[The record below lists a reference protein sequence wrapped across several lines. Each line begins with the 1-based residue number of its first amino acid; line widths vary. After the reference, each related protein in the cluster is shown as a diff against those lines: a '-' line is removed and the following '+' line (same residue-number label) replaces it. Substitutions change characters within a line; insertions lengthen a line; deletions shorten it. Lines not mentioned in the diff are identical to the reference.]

1 MEINWFTF
9 FAQILNFFVLI
20 FVLQRLLYKPIIQA
34 MERREKTIR
43 DRLTSAAQ
51 QQQEAEQEVERYQAM
66 QKDLADRQTE
76 LFTQAKLEAEQT
88 RQRLLQEVHESV
100 ETERS
105 QWQTGLQRQQD
116 AFLREVSHRTTQQVQ
131 ATVRRVLTDLAE
143 SDLETQMAR
152 VFLHKLQN
160 LNEAE
165 RAELVTT
172 LNAAINAAINASINA
187 TSKDSISLTLVST
200 FPLPKDICEAIAS
213 VLQDYFN
220 AIGSSKVELNCDIQ
234 SSLICGI
241 ELRGTGYKLAWSMDA
256 YLDAITESLVTVFA
270 EESSRSRFRA

>member
-172 LNAAINAAINASINA
+172 LNAAINAAINA

-200 FPLPKDICEAIAS
+200 FPLPKDICEAIAT

-241 ELRGTGYKLAWSMDA
+241 ELRGTGYKLAWSIDA
-256 YLDAITESLVTVFA
+256 YLDAITESLVKVFA
-270 EESSRSRFRA
+270 

>member
-172 LNAAINAAINASINA
+172 LNAAINAAINA

>member
-9 FAQILNFFVLI
+9 FAQIINFFVLI

-172 LNAAINAAINASINA
+172 LNAAINAAINA

>member
-172 LNAAINAAINASINA
+172 LNAAINAAINA

-241 ELRGTGYKLAWSMDA
+241 ELRGTGYKLAWSIDA